1 MTGDTS
7 RGEKVIPAFLS
18 ILMIGSVIAIGVGAL
33 AGSAVAQNEAP
44 GADIQ
49 DYSTEYDRTSADAV
63 VGDSDNQGV
72 TNSSIQNALDDV
84 GADSVVLVTEN
95 YTQSNDNTITISN
108 DNVTLVSESGP
119 TVTTIKNDG
128 TVLTFTGSQ
137 AQSNVTVKGF
147 NITSENG
154 QGIYSGATLENLRL
168 ERNIISG
175 SDTERMNA
183 VQLNGGIYG
192 GTFVENKFKNSTS
205 AGMNLNY
212 GKNIVIKNNV
222 INSVRRGIFTYNLE
236 NVTIAANTIEDI
248 PGGAGDG
255 PGKGAPV
262 AVAVAG
268 NVSNITIEDNVIDKS
283 EYGVVTYQYPEG
295 SSEKNEDITIQ
306 NNSFAN
312 NSVHV
317 YDSFSKDS
325 ALNLEDVD
333 ENNEFDVV
341 ATDTAETTVPVIS
354 GTIQGAVILAENG
367 GTVDIAPGTYNESVS
382 IGTPNV
388 TLEGPNAGTP
398 GYGDR
403 STEAVITQGVEISA
417 NEVSLDGFQITNN
430 GGNGV
435 RVADAPSNVTITNNR
450 VANIAG
456 GTAGNQKAFA
466 NGINLQFNNAFEKTS
481 TGIEITNNEITNITT
496 EDMDA
501 YSNDA
506 IGIQLL
512 PRGNDI
518 EDLRIEDNV
527 ISDIDPGDAS
537 NNGRAEARGISI
549 DTQFFNTS
557 KEKTKGDFGQATNLT
572 IENNEIRNLSSEF
585 SRAINLFEDKDGDTN
600 TNDAIGPVNFTIA
613 GNTVENVT
621 STPSD
626 KPAEAL
632 FIGGYENLGEDH
644 SVRNNNFLAVVE
656 NFEEDS
662 QNGDTLNATSNWWG
676 ATNGPGG
683 DLNGSGSAV
692 VGSVSVDPAAVSL
705 DDGSVN
711 LTQDFVGVVKDSQ
724 NVTLNDTSDATFS
737 FGSGSVPGELDGT
750 LVLGIN
756 GTDYVFENVLDDGA
770 INTSA
775 SGAEVDSGKNGTS
788 IANTTPTGD
797 TTITVVGNNSTTA
810 VEDAGSVTLVHEAVG
825 LSEGYNL
832 KSVPQPAKLYTQD
845 VDATNQWDPSD
856 DTYESLSI
864 SQGGDVDSGTDLHRG
879 LYVDAASNDAR
890 LGYSFATSE
899 VPRPADVVMGNG
911 WHLVGSNFDI
921 NSESGTRELDVD
933 LRNVE
938 NVTTDG
944 SPGVTAYDSGLSGD
958 IAGSSDINEYDTYW
972 VYVDG
977 EQTRVIVAPN
987 YDPNGR

>member
-1 MTGDTS
+1 MTGNRS
-7 RGEKVIPAFLS
+7 EQARAAFLALIMVTS
-18 ILMIGSVIAIGVGAL
+18 MMMAGVSFSGSTAAQQAGDPITLYDDSGSEVDTYSDLDAAVNDADANETISLSAGNYDLTSDISFKGLTIEGPNAGTSGA
-33 AGSAVAQNEAP
+33 SEAR
-44 GADIQ
+44 GGEANVTFSADINADNVTIDGILYEESSSRVQINGANVRISNTVVEVPDGTAPVRLHADDTVITNNEFDGPGGNWIINSRQ
-49 DYSTEYDRTSADAV
+49 DETQLLDDVTVTDNVFQNAGDGVVQANGWINAEISGNNFTNLDADAV
-63 VGDSDNQGV
+63 RLAYNV
-72 TNSSIQNALDDV
+72 TGTDISNNIIRNTGENPDNALTT
-84 GADSVVLVTEN
+84 GIFLN
-95 YTQSNDNTITISN
+95 
-108 DNVTLVSESGP
+108 NVEGEVM
-119 TVTTIKNDG
+119 
-128 TVLTFTGSQ
+128 
-137 AQSNVTVKGF
+137 
-147 NITSENG
+147 
-154 QGIYSGATLENLRL
+154 
-168 ERNIISG
+168 ISG
-175 SDTERMNA
+175 NEFENNPYHIASFGNSDE
-183 VQLNGGIYG
+183 
-192 GTFVENKFKNSTS
+192 
-205 AGMNLNY
+205 
-212 GKNIVIKNNV
+212 
-222 INSVRRGIFTYNLE
+222 
-236 NVTIAANTIEDI
+236 
-248 PGGAGDG
+248 
-255 PGKGAPV
+255 PV
-262 AVAVAG
+262 
-268 NVSNITIEDNVIDKS
+268 
-283 EYGVVTYQYPEG
+283 
-295 SSEKNEDITIQ
+295 
-306 NNSFAN
+306 
-312 NSVHV
+312 
-317 YDSFSKDS
+317 
-325 ALNLEDVD
+325 L
-333 ENNEFDVV
+333 ENNEFDKRVDV
-341 ATDTAETTVPVIS
+341 TEVSPGDSYIAGEIQAAVENAAEDSTVSV
-354 GTIQGAVILAENG
+354 G
-367 GTVDIAPGTYNESVS
+367 PGTYNEGVS

-398 GYGDR
+398 GYGER

-450 VANIAG
+450 IANIAG

-512 PRGNDI
+512 PRGNDV

-549 DTQFFNTS
+549 DTQFLNTS
-557 KEKTKGDFGQATNLT
+557 KKNTRGDFGQATNLT

-585 SRAINLFEDKDGDTN
+585 SRAINLFEDKSGDTN
-600 TNDAIGPVNFTIA
+600 TDDAIGPVNFTIA

-621 STPSD
+621 STFSD

-632 FIGGYENLGEDH
+632 FIGGYENLGEDQ

-662 QNGDTLNATSNWWG
+662 QDGDTLNATSNWWG

-683 DLNGSGSAV
+683 DFNGNGSAV
-692 VGSVSVDPAAVSL
+692 IGSVSVDPAAVSL

-737 FGSGSVPGELDGT
+737 FDSESVPGGVDGT